1 MGILCGD
8 VGTTGRVQLR
18 LVTENTAG
26 KGMLIE
32 YNGRH
37 GVDGRVSDQVH
48 SSNYHYYKNDFRP
61 GPFIRLS
68 LLQKL
73 FSGTGPFSVPCETSR
88 LCRCIFRGGYYPAAS
103 TIDSIEA
110 ASVTNRR

>member
-48 SSNYHYYKNDFRP
+48 SSNYH
-61 GPFIRLS
+61 
-68 LLQKL
+68 
-73 FSGTGPFSVPCETSR
+73 
-88 LCRCIFRGGYYPAAS
+88 
-103 TIDSIEA
+103 
-110 ASVTNRR
+110 